1 MPEFTDY
8 SMKSRTY
15 RYMERE
21 ALYPFGYG
29 LSYGEFEYSDWKAA
43 ETEAGLEGSVGLYV
57 RIASRSKTGGDEVA
71 EVYVRIPNS
80 KLAPPGGSLADFKRV
95 HLEPDEEKIV
105 EFSLPVSAIMTVD
118 ENGELV
124 FDGRGRLL
132 PAGGVSRICVV
143 WRSLARR
150 P

>member
-1 MPEFTDY
+1 M
-8 SMKSRTY
+8 S
-15 RYMERE
+15 
-21 ALYPFGYG
+21 G
-29 LSYGEFEYSDWKAA
+29 LLAV
-43 ETEAGLEGSVGLYV
+43 L
-57 RIASRSKTGGDEVA
+57 RPGGDEVA

>member
-57 RIASRSKTGGDEVA
+57 RIASRSKTGG
-71 EVYVRIPNS
+71 
-80 KLAPPGGSLADFKRV
+80 
-95 HLEPDEEKIV
+95 
-105 EFSLPVSAIMTVD
+105 
-118 ENGELV
+118 
-124 FDGRGRLL
+124 
-132 PAGGVSRICVV
+132 
-143 WRSLARR
+143 
-150 P
+150 